1 VAIKI
6 KIRIFCAFNFTICL
20 EYLNVVLLHLLLI
33 CSACNDETVTNEIT
47 QKKEKK
53 KTKNMNEMRDGNMIE
68 EDDWM
73 KKCGY
78 KNSEV
83 KRREG

>member
-1 VAIKI
+1 
-6 KIRIFCAFNFTICL
+6 
-20 EYLNVVLLHLLLI
+20 
-33 CSACNDETVTNEIT
+33 
-47 QKKEKK
+47 
-53 KTKNMNEMRDGNMIE
+53 MNEMRDGKMIE

>member
-1 VAIKI
+1 VK
-6 KIRIFCAFNFTICL
+6 
-20 EYLNVVLLHLLLI
+20 
-33 CSACNDETVTNEIT
+33 NEIT
-47 QKKEKK
+47 QKKKK

-83 KRREG
+83 